1 LTTRQPCQ
9 ACGGRGGP
17 VGPCP
22 ECGELPGVDLIGAR
36 GSVPEG
42 EHRVTTPRTARRRA
56 VAVIGIVVALVA
68 MSMIWDGGGVAD
80 GARDPSDGDA
90 EADEQGDDGSTTSTS
105 RPRRATTTTLVRG
118 SDRDPEALTE
128 PIPGF
133 EDQWLVVVGSR
144 GAWQMSLAGGEPI
157 RLGGVRD
164 GESQFLVD
172 GYLVGHQGGISLRDG
187 HRWQVPQRSIETEPG
202 MHVSSQGWVVGVTS
216 TATIVVSH
224 DDTFVELTSDGAVI
238 REVLA
243 PSAGSSWTH
252 PRAVSG
258 ASCPDSDGYSPRW
271 PHPSPTTAALDLDGA
286 ADGALAGAV
295 AGRPRQRRC
304 GGGRHHRR
312 EPHAHQGRAPRPHP
326 DGARGGPRAV
336 VMAGAGSNDTR
347 HAMSHDRDGHRD
359 GRRRHPVG
367 HPVLQPAVPGRLG
380 PLPAV
385 AEATDLPVMLYD
397 IPGSHRPQD
406 RVAHDMLAPVRRGTP
421 TSSASRTPPATPG
434 HRRLW
439 PAPRRLRGLQRRR
452 QRSPCRCWRSGA
464 VGVIGVATHWA
475 APDGRDDRGV
485 RARRRRRGPSLNAR
499 HAPVLRFETGDAAP
513 NPVPTKAML
522 RCSACRS
529 APAGRP
535 WARRP
540 RASRTGRA
548 RSSTRLGG

>member
-258 ASCPDSDGYSPRW
+258 RYVLFEGPHGLYAHHLDTRETTRVAFGRLVAELDDRVAIEVCDEGMRCTVQLVGLPDGQAIVDLGPSPAEPPNRLVWMMPSVSPDGERLAFLADQQVTVVDLVNGGRVGAIPLDPDLFDTSRPRW
-271 PHPSPTTAALDLDGA
+271 SSVH
-286 ADGALAGAV
+286 
-295 AGRPRQRRC
+295 
-304 GGGRHHRR
+304 
-312 EPHAHQGRAPRPHP
+312 
-326 DGARGGPRAV
+326 V
-336 VMAGAGSNDTR
+336 VWGAGSDSALVVVTR
-347 HAMSHDRDGHRD
+347 HDGSRSEPTVPFAAVVVDRD
-359 GRRRHPVG
+359 
-367 HPVLQPAVPGRLG
+367 LQDVR
-380 PLPAV
+380 V
-385 AEATDLPVMLYD
+385 RTDLQELLGQLT
-397 IPGSHRPQD
+397 ISGGSAAYFVSSEAFEPW
-406 RVAHDMLAPVRRGTP
+406 TP
-421 TSSASRTPPATPG
+421 
-434 HRRLW
+434 
-439 PAPRRLRGLQRRR
+439 
-452 QRSPCRCWRSGA
+452 
-464 VGVIGVATHWA
+464 
-475 APDGRDDRGV
+475 
-485 RARRRRRGPSLNAR
+485 
-499 HAPVLRFETGDAAP
+499 
-513 NPVPTKAML
+513 
-522 RCSACRS
+522 
-529 APAGRP
+529 
-535 WARRP
+535 
-540 RASRTGRA
+540 
-548 RSSTRLGG
+548 